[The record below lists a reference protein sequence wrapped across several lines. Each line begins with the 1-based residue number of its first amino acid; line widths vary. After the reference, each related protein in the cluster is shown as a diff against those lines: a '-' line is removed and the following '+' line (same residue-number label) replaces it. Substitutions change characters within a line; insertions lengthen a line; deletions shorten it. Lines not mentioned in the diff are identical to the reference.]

1 MLTPAYP
8 VPATVIVKGV
18 IEFKL
23 CSTFYVIVVSPA
35 LALTP
40 SVTAKPT
47 RLSRR

>member
-1 MLTPAYP
+1 MPGEF
-8 VPATVIVKGV
+8 IDKDV

-23 CSTFYVIVVSPA
+23 CSTFDVIVVNPA

-47 RLSRR
+47 RLSLR